1 MTEVRLTQENNFN
14 FVHTEVSLKIQY
26 PKAVEAYMSKR
37 NGIGAGTSVG
47 RTVNHRK
54 IRAGVWELNVS
65 SAIQVSFS
73 DLKNHLWGTSLM
85 GQ

>member
-1 MTEVRLTQENNFN
+1 
-14 FVHTEVSLKIQY
+14 
-26 PKAVEAYMSKR
+26 MSKR
-37 NGIGAGTSVG
+37 NGTGAGTSVG

-73 DLKNHLWGTSLM
+73 DFKKKSSLGNFAHGPM
-85 GQ
+85 TKSPGSRGRRSRFQPWSGN